1 MLRLKINKK
10 KFYYCTKQ
18 SEVTFRVGNL
28 INDTLEEFNNDRDN
42 IDFQKWALSFLCN
55 TDYDTINLVSEEQIK
70 VLIKS
75 HPFFAPNILVG
86 FRKYVKIK
94 GRLYQYRDLELPT
107 TVQEYSELDQLS
119 NDKEF
124 LQLLKALYKPIKC
137 YPKHWL
143 KYLIIKNA
151 KSFDECSYFELQ
163 LAIFNYFMW
172 KKNLMSK
179 YNLLINNPNIPQE
192 DQPDEV
198 VLTKAEFFGMYHVL
212 LTVSGDNIQ
221 TAYFWQDKDV
231 RDLFK
236 FIMYSKIKNNK

>member
-151 KSFDECSYFELQ
+151 KSFEDCNFFQ
-163 LAIFNYFMW
+163 VRLAG
-172 KKNLMSK
+172 KCNL
-179 YNLLINNPNIPQE
+179 
-192 DQPDEV
+192 
-198 VLTKAEFFGMYHVL
+198 
-212 LTVSGDNIQ
+212 
-221 TAYFWQDKDV
+221 
-231 RDLFK
+231 
-236 FIMYSKIKNNK
+236 

>member
-1 MLRLKINKK
+1 MR
-10 KFYYCTKQ
+10 
-18 SEVTFRVGNL
+18 
-28 INDTLEEFNNDRDN
+28 
-42 IDFQKWALSFLCN
+42 
-55 TDYDTINLVSEEQIK
+55 
-70 VLIKS
+70 
-75 HPFFAPNILVG
+75 
-86 FRKYVKIK
+86 
-94 GRLYQYRDLELPT
+94 
-107 TVQEYSELDQLS
+107 
-119 NDKEF
+119 
-124 LQLLKALYKPIKC
+124 QLLKALYKPIKC